1 MSAALAI
8 AASGMT
14 TAGLRLDVSA
24 SNIANMFATGPL
36 PDASESVTTEFP
48 AAYIPLRVNQVDFAG
63 GTAGTATNV
72 SPSYVPMYDPNAPY
86 ADESGLVAAPNVD
99 LANEVVQQ
107 MIARYTFAAN
117 AAVMRVGSQ
126 MTTTLLNIMV

>member
-14 TAGLRLDVSA
+14 TASLRLDVSA

-36 PDASESVTTEFP
+36 PDASESVTTQFP
-48 AAYIPLRVNQVDFAG
+48 AAYTPLRVDQVDIAG
-63 GTAGTATNV
+63 GTGGTVTTV

-86 ADESGLVAAPNVD
+86 ADESGLVAAPNID
-99 LANEVVQQ
+99 LANEIMQQ

-117 AAVMRVGSQ
+117 ATVMQVGSQ
-126 MTTTLLNIMV
+126 MTSTLLNITA